1 MSTFQTII
9 VILAIIY
16 VVASLYFSIS
26 GRILAIRK
34 DEKDDERFRSQMNF
48 EDQVKVLTNR
58 LGEIMT
64 ENDRL
69 NGVVRHW
76 MESSASYKA
85 QYERAMTETQGW
97 QEEVEKLENEIKK
110 LKGGA
115 VPKKITKKGGE

>member
-26 GRILAIRK
+26 GRILARRK
-34 DEKDDERFRSQMNF
+34 DEKDDERFKAQMNF

-58 LGEIMT
+58 LGEVMT

-76 MESSASYKA
+76 MESSTSYKT
-85 QYERAMTETQGW
+85 QYERAMTEKQGW
-97 QEEVEKLENEIKK
+97 QVEVEKLENEIKR
-110 LKGGA
+110 LKGEA
-115 VPKKITKKGGE
+115 VPKKIVKKGGE